1 MALGKVSPNHP
12 DDQHIQDGN
21 NRLPHP
27 PWDSASCVQ
36 GPLSSQ
42 TPVPKSPFS
51 DSAPPGLDYV
61 PSSSVANN
69 EASNPCIQESICRP
83 ATGDIALLSQSD
95 ALASQLLHQP
105 GQFDTGAQIL
115 DSSLEDPEK
124 ENEGVSSLDSK
135 LEISMRSSIQ
145 DRLMHTTRHGQLRP
159 NNPFLKARQNGGDPR
174 KSSISGPDP
183 FEFPQSSSSDGHQE
197 GNSITHQHISQGEDG
212 KFAQLSS
219 QIPYMYCHY
228 EGDLKA
234 GPQVIETV
242 SPLLEKGK
250 EPLADTAPSITIQ
263 SSDPYYQLDRADRII
278 QNFQLANF
286 SESSSSKEIKPNES
300 TKTDIPPMNS
310 LFDPHVESKS
320 NETLS
325 NPDER
330 SSSTSKPTTPDATI
344 DLRQPPLSHPEK
356 SGQPMPVLQKKL
368 SETYDIRQINWTD
381 GITSSRKS
389 PVLIQNENGPC
400 PLLALVNGLVLRSS
414 ADSPSPVVKALQL
427 REKISLGLLMQ
438 ALFDDITSHIDKAE
452 KLPDIEAL
460 SSFLVMLHTGMNVN
474 PRLVLQN
481 DISDL
486 PGSFLETTDTILYGS
501 FKLPLVHGWL
511 AEPSSAAYAAL
522 NRVAQSHE
530 DIQLLHFR
538 KEELEHRVVHG
549 QCLTADEEK
558 LIEDIDTIHRFV
570 NVENATQLSI
580 FGLEHLQ
587 RCLKPGSMS
596 ILFRNDHFSTLFK
609 HPLSNQLFT
618 LVTDAGY
625 AGHQDIVWE
634 SLVDVDGGNS
644 SFFSGDFQPVGNSP
658 QPVALLQLPTQ
669 NDLATSSESTQRNNL
684 NGTIGKQINNT
695 EQTDADYALAL
706 ALQFQDEEEHRRTT
720 PRNQAQIQTSRFPLS
735 QSQGVTHRPSSSSN
749 FRQQQLSSPASRRAP
764 QPHEIRSLIPP
775 ARTPAANLISDAPPP
790 TYEQAA
796 SNPAYTLSPDH
807 SQYHGSRVSNPSIV
821 GPRSS
826 SSGFNNNNLA
836 PNRAGNTRADESP
849 NPALPPRPRDRD
861 RSRDCTVM

>member
-1 MALGKVSPNHP
+1 MALGKVSSNHP

-21 NRLPHP
+21 NHLLHP
-27 PWDSASCVQ
+27 PWNSASCAQ

-51 DSAPPGLDYV
+51 DSALPGLDYV

-69 EASNPCIQESICRP
+69 EASNACIQESICRP
-83 ATGDIALLSQSD
+83 ATGDIALSSQPD
-95 ALASQLLHQP
+95 ALASQLLRQP
-105 GQFDTGAQIL
+105 GQFDGGAQIL
-115 DSSLEDPEK
+115 DSSLEDPKK

-135 LEISMRSSIQ
+135 LEISMGSSIQ
-145 DRLMHTTRHGQLRP
+145 DGLMHTTRPGQLRP
-159 NNPFLKARQNGGDPR
+159 NNPFLKARQNGGGPR

-183 FEFPQSSSSDGHQE
+183 FEFPQSSSSDGRQE
-197 GNSITHQHISQGEDG
+197 GVDG
-212 KFAQLSS
+212 DFAQLSS

-234 GPQVIETV
+234 GPQVIEIV

-263 SSDPYYQLDRADRII
+263 SSDPYYQLDRAGRII

-286 SESSSSKEIKPNES
+286 SESSSSKEIKPDES
-300 TKTDIPPMNS
+300 TKTDVPPMNS
-310 LFDPHVESKS
+310 LFDPHVEGQS

-330 SSSTSKPTTPDATI
+330 SSSTSKPATPDATI
-344 DLRQPPLSHPEK
+344 DLRQPPLSHPDK

-381 GITSSRKS
+381 GITSFRKS
-389 PVLIQNENGPC
+389 PVLVQNENGPC

-438 ALFDDITSHIDKAE
+438 ALFDDITSYIDKAE

-481 DISDL
+481 GISDL

-530 DIQLLHFR
+530 DTQLLHFR

-558 LIEDIDTIHRFV
+558 LIEDIDTIHHFV

-625 AGHQDIVWE
+625 AGHEDIVWE
-634 SLVDVDGGNS
+634 SLVDVDG
-644 SFFSGDFQPVGNSP
+644 
-658 QPVALLQLPTQ
+658 
-669 NDLATSSESTQRNNL
+669 
-684 NGTIGKQINNT
+684 
-695 EQTDADYALAL
+695 DADYALAL

-720 PRNQAQIQTSRFPLS
+720 PRNQAQIQTSRFPSS

-796 SNPAYTLSPDH
+796 RNPAYTLSPDH
-807 SQYHGSRVSNPSIV
+807 SQYHGSRISSPSIV

-861 RSRDCTVM
+861 RSRDCTAM

>member
-1 MALGKVSPNHP
+1 MALGKVSSNHP

-21 NRLPHP
+21 NHLLHP
-27 PWDSASCVQ
+27 PWNSASCAQ

-51 DSAPPGLDYV
+51 DSALPGLDYV

-69 EASNPCIQESICRP
+69 EASNACIQESICRP
-83 ATGDIALLSQSD
+83 ATGDIALSSQPD
-95 ALASQLLHQP
+95 ALASQLLRQP
-105 GQFDTGAQIL
+105 GQFDGGAQIL
-115 DSSLEDPEK
+115 DSSLEDPKK

-135 LEISMRSSIQ
+135 LEISMGSSIQ
-145 DRLMHTTRHGQLRP
+145 DGLMHTTRPGQLRP
-159 NNPFLKARQNGGDPR
+159 NNPFLKARQNGGGPR

-183 FEFPQSSSSDGHQE
+183 FEFPQSSSSDGRQE
-197 GNSITHQHISQGEDG
+197 GVDG
-212 KFAQLSS
+212 DFAQLSS

-234 GPQVIETV
+234 GPQVIEIV

-263 SSDPYYQLDRADRII
+263 SSDPYYQLDRAGRII

-286 SESSSSKEIKPNES
+286 SESSSSKEIKPDES
-300 TKTDIPPMNS
+300 TKTDVPPMNS
-310 LFDPHVESKS
+310 LFDPHVEGQS

-330 SSSTSKPTTPDATI
+330 SSSTSKPATPDATI
-344 DLRQPPLSHPEK
+344 DLRQPPLSHPDK

-381 GITSSRKS
+381 GITSFRKS
-389 PVLIQNENGPC
+389 PVLVQNENGPC

-438 ALFDDITSHIDKAE
+438 ALFDDITSYIDKAE

-481 DISDL
+481 GISDL

-530 DIQLLHFR
+530 DTQLLHFR

-558 LIEDIDTIHRFV
+558 LIEDIDTIHHFV

-625 AGHQDIVWE
+625 AGHEDIVWE
-634 SLVDVDGGNS
+634 SLVDVDG
-644 SFFSGDFQPVGNSP
+644 
-658 QPVALLQLPTQ
+658 
-669 NDLATSSESTQRNNL
+669 
-684 NGTIGKQINNT
+684 
-695 EQTDADYALAL
+695 DADYALAL

-720 PRNQAQIQTSRFPLS
+720 PRNQAQIQTSRFPSS

-807 SQYHGSRVSNPSIV
+807 SQYHGSRISSPSIV

-861 RSRDCTVM
+861 RSRDCTAM

>member
-1 MALGKVSPNHP
+1 M
-12 DDQHIQDGN
+12 
-21 NRLPHP
+21 
-27 PWDSASCVQ
+27 
-36 GPLSSQ
+36 
-42 TPVPKSPFS
+42 
-51 DSAPPGLDYV
+51 
-61 PSSSVANN
+61 
-69 EASNPCIQESICRP
+69 
-83 ATGDIALLSQSD
+83 
-95 ALASQLLHQP
+95 
-105 GQFDTGAQIL
+105 
-115 DSSLEDPEK
+115 
-124 ENEGVSSLDSK
+124 
-135 LEISMRSSIQ
+135 
-145 DRLMHTTRHGQLRP
+145 
-159 NNPFLKARQNGGDPR
+159 
-174 KSSISGPDP
+174 
-183 FEFPQSSSSDGHQE
+183 
-197 GNSITHQHISQGEDG
+197 
-212 KFAQLSS
+212 
-219 QIPYMYCHY
+219 
-228 EGDLKA
+228 
-234 GPQVIETV
+234 
-242 SPLLEKGK
+242 
-250 EPLADTAPSITIQ
+250 
-263 SSDPYYQLDRADRII
+263 
-278 QNFQLANF
+278 
-286 SESSSSKEIKPNES
+286 
-300 TKTDIPPMNS
+300 
-310 LFDPHVESKS
+310 
-320 NETLS
+320 
-325 NPDER
+325 
-330 SSSTSKPTTPDATI
+330 
-344 DLRQPPLSHPEK
+344 
-356 SGQPMPVLQKKL
+356 
-368 SETYDIRQINWTD
+368 
-381 GITSSRKS
+381 
-389 PVLIQNENGPC
+389 
-400 PLLALVNGLVLRSS
+400 
-414 ADSPSPVVKALQL
+414 
-427 REKISLGLLMQ
+427 
-438 ALFDDITSHIDKAE
+438 
-452 KLPDIEAL
+452 
-460 SSFLVMLHTGMNVN
+460 
-474 PRLVLQN
+474 
-481 DISDL
+481 
-486 PGSFLETTDTILYGS
+486 LYGS

-511 AEPSSAAYAAL
+511 AEPFSAAYAAL

-549 QCLTADEEK
+549 KCLTADEEK
-558 LIEDIDTIHRFV
+558 LIEDIDTIHHFV

-625 AGHQDIVWE
+625 AGHEDIVWE
-634 SLVDVDGGNS
+634 SLVDVDGANS

-658 QPVALLQLPTQ
+658 QPVALLQQPTQ

-684 NGTIGKQINNT
+684 NGTIGKKINNT

-720 PRNQAQIQTSRFPLS
+720 PRNQAQIKTSRFPSS

-807 SQYHGSRVSNPSIV
+807 SQYRGSRISSPSIV